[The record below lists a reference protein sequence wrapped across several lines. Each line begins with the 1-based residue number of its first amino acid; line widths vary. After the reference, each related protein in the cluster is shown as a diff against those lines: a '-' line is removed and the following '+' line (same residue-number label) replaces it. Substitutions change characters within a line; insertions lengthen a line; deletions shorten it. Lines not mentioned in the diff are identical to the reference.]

1 VVGHRDK
8 RFGFNNKSMKI
19 GERKRNDMSKVV
31 KENVGPNLGKNTK
44 SIKNAR
50 NSQIGK
56 SHRELANRKHN
67 HLAASKNKGEIYS
80 SYHFIDSKFE
90 EEKIVDDQHEIS
102 KPGNKLQKFK
112 TPMRSIYID
121 KLEPVLHKSF
131 KAFLIK
137 RVRFGKSK
145 FLETISEN

>member
-19 GERKRNDMSKVV
+19 GERKRNDMSKIV
-31 KENVGPNLGKNTK
+31 KENVGPNLSKNTN

-50 NSQIGK
+50 NSQVGK
-56 SHRELANRKHN
+56 S
-67 HLAASKNKGEIYS
+67 
-80 SYHFIDSKFE
+80 
-90 EEKIVDDQHEIS
+90 QQEIS
-102 KPGNKLQKFK
+102 KPANKLQKFK
-112 TPMRSIYID
+112 TPMRSIYMD

-137 RVRFGKSK
+137 RVKFEKSK